1 MNESSRPAR
10 GRVTVTPFPMAFRC
24 AGIGEVLWDLLPS
37 GRQLGGAPLNFAYH
51 AGELGAAAA
60 IVSRV
65 GADEPGRALLARLSE
80 LGVPA
85 DAVEIDPAAPTSTV
99 TVTLGPKGDPAYTI
113 HENVAWDRLAAEP
126 AARATVAAADA
137 VCFGSLAQRHAVA
150 RRSIATLLDLVRP
163 GALRI
168 FDVNLRQHYHSPD
181 LVAQS
186 LTQANV
192 LKVNETELPQ
202 LIAWLGLPADER
214 AALAALAERFSLRAA
229 IYTRGERGSLVH
241 ADGAWVDH
249 PGKKVELADTIGAGD
264 SFTAAFALG
273 LLHGWPLA
281 TIVERA
287 TGVAA
292 FVCTQHGATPR
303 LPAEIAAPF
312 RAGV

>member
-1 MNESSRPAR
+1 
-10 GRVTVTPFPMAFRC
+10 MAYRC
-24 AGIGEVLWDLLPS
+24 VGIGEVLWDVLPA

-51 AGELGAAAA
+51 AGALGAAAA

-65 GADEPGRALLARLSE
+65 GDDEPGRALLARLRE

-99 TVTLGPKGDPAYTI
+99 TVTLGPKGDPSYTI

-126 AARATVAAADA
+126 AAQAAVAAADA
-137 VCFGSLAQRHAVA
+137 VCFGSLAQRHPVA
-150 RRSIATLLDLVRP
+150 RRSIATLLELARP
-163 GALRI
+163 DALRI
-168 FDVNLRQHYHSPD
+168 FDVNLRQHYHSPE
-181 LVAQS
+181 LIARS
-186 LTQANV
+186 LTRANV
-192 LKVNETELPQ
+192 LKVNEAELPQ
-202 LIAWLGLPADER
+202 LIAWFGLPADER
-214 AALAALAERFSLRAA
+214 AAIAALTERFTLRAVVH
-229 IYTRGERGSLVH
+229 TRGERGSLVH

-287 TGVAA
+287 TEVSAY
-292 FVCTQHGATPR
+292 VCTQQGATPR
-303 LPAEIAAPF
+303 LPAELAAPF
-312 RAGV
+312 RAGGT